1 MPQCV
6 SAAQQTLPQG
16 FRVHSVQTH
25 FLGNGTV
32 TKPATYR
39 VEILNDRKTFATRQ
53 VKVEQDDKTIALT
66 TVGFTKT
73 APVAGRG
80 SAIVEHAVPVA
91 MPMEGPREE
100 CDDIRYIRGDRNP
113 SVQGYALPI
122 VAKGLSNNADSKLAR
137 HWLRADGPVSTANG
151 NLANLLGLVALSD
164 IFLLDSAPRIHGL
177 VYDLQAEKSVK
188 ERMARDL
195 KAMTT
200 INHAIH
206 IANVDAVRVDQWV
219 YVECNTPW
227 ASNGRIMVHSRMF
240 SRDGTLLA
248 TCAQE
253 GLLLLRKPLGD
264 DIARQKL

>member
-1 MPQCV
+1 MQIDTSTVSVNEILTLSAQTCFTNVQPMWSFNNWNIIPGALLMPQCV

-122 VAKGLSNNADSKLAR
+122 VAKGGCQAATFSEHLPDS
-137 HWLRADGPVSTANG
+137 
-151 NLANLLGLVALSD
+151 
-164 IFLLDSAPRIHGL
+164 RI
-177 VYDLQAEKSVK
+177 
-188 ERMARDL
+188 
-195 KAMTT
+195 
-200 INHAIH
+200 
-206 IANVDAVRVDQWV
+206 
-219 YVECNTPW
+219 
-227 ASNGRIMVHSRMF
+227 
-240 SRDGTLLA
+240 
-248 TCAQE
+248 
-253 GLLLLRKPLGD
+253 
-264 DIARQKL
+264 